1 MVFDHQRA
9 GHVQMV
15 KLFLELRIL
24 LANVESG
31 ACELCNQ

>member
-15 KLFLELRIL
+15 KLLRELRML